1 MKPERRQQ
9 VRAEQSRPLLAE
21 IEAMLL
27 QYLHIV
33 LPEIAFGKALHYLH
47 SQWPK
52 LVRYVENGTWPISNN
67 LCENSIRPFV
77 VGRRN
82 YLFCNTVAGANAGA
96 NLYSIAE
103 TCKANGVDVYQYL
116 VALFKALPRAQ
127 TVDDYEA
134 LLAWAVAASSKKRL
148 FRTRFAAGCVEQCS
162 AATDRREDPIAR
174 MPNATRFHHVLT
186 CPWIEHV
193 HVGVEGQPTA
203 IARRTLG
210 FGAAR
215 MVHSVRVRYVVCRA
229 EQINDIAT
237 QIPRSKFVVR
247 SLRLRI
253 GRNACVQAVVPMIE
267 GRARSGTEGHKG
279 PTRIRTLVCQI
290 KVGGWIGNDI
300 PDLDGGA
307 PKIGVTSTQHGIAL
321 DKLAAC
327 RMSSKHDRLQV
338 REDRAIRQV
347 LENGIDHL
355 E

>member
-9 VRAEQSRPLLAE
+9 VRAEQSRPLRAE

-52 LVRYVENGTWPISNN
+52 LVRYVEIGTWPISNN

-82 YLFCNTVAGANAGA
+82 FLFCNTVAGANAGA

-116 VALFKALPRAQ
+116 AALFKALPRAQ
-127 TVDDYEA
+127 SVDDYEA

-174 MPNATRFHHVLT
+174 MPNATSFHHVLT

-203 IARRTLG
+203 IALHLGLRRRKNG
-210 FGAAR
+210 PFR
-215 MVHSVRVRYVVCRA
+215 PRPVRRLPCRA
-229 EQINDIAT
+229 DKRHHDPDTALE
-237 QIPRSKFVVR
+237 VR
-247 SLRLRI
+247 RQEPAAANRAERLRA
-253 GRNACVQAVVPMIE
+253 GR
-267 GRARSGTEGHKG
+267 SS
-279 PTRIRTLVCQI
+279 
-290 KVGGWIGNDI
+290 ND
-300 PDLDGGA
+300 
-307 PKIGVTSTQHGIAL
+307 
-321 DKLAAC
+321 
-327 RMSSKHDRLQV
+327 
-338 REDRAIRQV
+338 
-347 LENGIDHL
+347 
-355 E
+355 